1 MKKTNKIK
9 TRIIATVLSA
19 ITVCSV
25 GTVALTSASA
35 ASNTVSAGT
44 TITDDY
50 SIKLDSDLNA
60 VKNLTS
66 STIFKVL
73 EECTGWGKF
82 VTPALGGLLDS
93 FVGTEDQTAQKLDEI
108 SDKIDKLFDRIDSL
122 ESSMKTAFTTEL
134 GINSFYNK
142 FIEFKSQT
150 RAMQKKI
157 DETLVNTKLSNA
169 DKMAKIASL
178 TGNYSEWRAKFEDV
192 LGSLNELFKQPV
204 MTRNNNI
211 FELSYNHYTNTSL
224 LSGEAI
230 DKAKPVCDYV
240 MSAYSAGCAT
250 IMESLSAQLYVNA
263 LPEKTQAA
271 INKDFSAHICRDAD
285 DVAAEIK
292 EVSEYSVKTSTEISG
307 FRDKDGNFYDR
318 ADTQINGVYYKY
330 LTTSINFLGVIMSG
344 GVKMIKVT
352 PVYKTV
358 LDPNTFMRSYQKT
371 FDISRC
377 IYLDKGNSNIAMSNK
392 LNVLDHTNNPH
403 ANGKWSDD
411 AGKNT
416 ADWFNNTLAGD
427 ALNGDK
433 IKALANDASSKGITL
448 RTLLDQNGFDTS
460 NLPQNT
466 NLVTEGA
473 RNDSVSSLSELVG
486 YNYQRS
492 FYKGINIDQVGASE
506 RTIQLIDCGVNI
518 WKNDRWNYAYS
529 GNACV
534 FKLA

>member
-9 TRIIATVLSA
+9 TRIISTVLSA

-250 IMESLSAQLYVNA
+250 
-263 LPEKTQAA
+263 A

-285 DVAAEIK
+285 DVADEIK
-292 EVSEYSVKTSTEISG
+292 EVN
-307 FRDKDGNFYDR
+307 R
-318 ADTQINGVYYKY
+318 Y
-330 LTTSINFLGVIMSG
+330 LTTDEIKEGESIYYIGSDGVHYDNADFSLGG
-344 GVKMIKVT
+344 KYYKIKPYNGWITTVELKPIYPTDIFYGLYQRVT
-352 PVYKTV
+352 EG
-358 LDPNTFMRSYQKT
+358 
-371 FDISRC
+371 SRC
-377 IYLDKGNSNIAMSNK
+377 IYVDKGNSNIAMSNK
-392 LNVLDHTNNPH
+392 LSVLDHTKNPN

-433 IKALANDASSKGITL
+433 IKA
-448 RTLLDQNGFDTS
+448 
-460 NLPQNT
+460 PQNT

-492 FYKGINIDQVGASE
+492 CYKGINIDQVGASE

>member
-9 TRIIATVLSA
+9 TRIISTVLSA

-60 VKNLTS
+60 VKKLTS

-150 RAMQKKI
+150 KAMQKKI

-285 DVAAEIK
+285 DVADEIK
-292 EVSEYSVKTSTEISG
+292 EVN
-307 FRDKDGNFYDR
+307 R
-318 ADTQINGVYYKY
+318 Y
-330 LTTSINFLGVIMSG
+330 LTTDEIKEGESIYYIGSDGVHYNNADFSLGG
-344 GVKMIKVT
+344 KYYKIKPYNGWITTVELKPIYPTDIFYGLYQRVT
-352 PVYKTV
+352 EG
-358 LDPNTFMRSYQKT
+358 
-371 FDISRC
+371 SRC
-377 IYLDKGNSNIAMSNK
+377 IYVDKGNSNIAMSNK
-392 LNVLDHTNNPH
+392 LSVLDHTKNPN

-492 FYKGINIDQVGASE
+492 CYKGINIDQVGASE